1 MKKGQLQKEIGEVT
15 VEFLD
20 TNEILVLETR
30 TDSVCHF
37 FPKFCV
43 NEKEEVQLRIDWT
56 CVDRNN
62 NSYPVLDADFYNK
75 KTGKPIKGRRKSPAQ
90 REAHHTET
98 IPGKGRCYRWIY
110 KDDERDERTV
120 RPFRV
125 MVEVL
130 SSFSVTAG
138 ARITIKSGVIRGD

>member
-1 MKKGQLQKEIGEVT
+1 MKRGQLQKEIRKAT

-56 CVDRNN
+56 RVDSDNS
-62 NSYPVLDADFYNK
+62 SYPVLDADFYNK
-75 KTGKPIKGRRKSPAQ
+75 KTGKPIKGKSPAQ
-90 REAHHTET
+90 RESHHTET

-110 KDDERDERTV
+110 KDNERDERTV
-120 RPFRV
+120 LHFRV

-130 SSFSVTAG
+130 VSYRVSAG
-138 ARITIKSGVIRGD
+138 LLSL